1 MGIFSAMN
9 TAITGLGAQ
18 SAALEYISNNIANS
32 QTVGYKRTEASFAEL
47 VQESDAKRQALG
59 VVAASSRPTNDIQG
73 QTQSSETDT
82 HFAINGPGYFIV
94 ANLQSTIDGDPVFAS
109 EDYYTRRGDFEL
121 NSDGYLV
128 NSTGYYLKGIA
139 INPDTGNLAG
149 SVPELIHVEPGEY
162 LPAKGTTT
170 IEYSLNLP
178 SSPSTST
185 YDASIPNSE
194 LINPSDFTTGYDPT
208 IAGTGEVIGADVQ
221 TFIDQSIA
229 GGAVTAY
236 TATGVPVHM
245 ELRWAKTDSAL
256 SGGTDSWEMFYLA
269 NSAAT
274 GTTPAWINSGQEYSF
289 DSDGQLSPKFNSFT
303 IPAVVV
309 DGIDI
314 GDVKIDHTDSTV
326 TQFATSNGM
335 ARSSLQQDGYAAG
348 EFIGLNLSDDGRI
361 MANYGNGRS
370 IPIAAL
376 ALAGFASPNNLDKLD
391 GGAFRQTEESGNP
404 SYTTT
409 GEIFAQAL
417 ESSNTDIADE
427 FSKLII
433 TQQAYAANTRIL
445 TTGDQMMEEVLN
457 MVR

>member
-18 SAALEYISNNIANS
+18 SQALEYISNNIANS

-73 QTQSSETDT
+73 QTQSSEVET

-94 ANLQSTIDGDPVFAS
+94 ANLQSTIDGDPVFAA
-109 EDYYTRRGDFEL
+109 EDYYSRRGDFVL
-121 NSDGYLV
+121 NSSGYLV

-170 IEYSLNLP
+170 IDYSLNLP
-178 SSPSTST
+178 STPSTST
-185 YDASIPNSE
+185 YDKLIADSE
-194 LINPSDFTTGYDPT
+194 LINPASFTGGNPLD
-208 IAGTGEVIGADVQ
+208 AGTGVVTGADVQ

-229 GGAVTAY
+229 GGAVTSY

-269 NSAAT
+269 NSTASGA
-274 GTTPAWINSGQEYSF
+274 TPAWINSGQVYSF
-289 DSDGQLSPKFNSFT
+289 DSDGQLNPKFNSFT
-303 IPAVVV
+303 IPDVVV
-309 DGIDI
+309 DGIDL
-314 GDVKIDHTDSTV
+314 GDIKIDHTDSTV

-376 ALAGFASPNNLDKLD
+376 ALANFASPDNLDKLD

-404 SYTTT
+404 TYTTT

-445 TTGDQMMEEVLN
+445 TTGDKMMEEVLN